1 LRTPSHLSWAAWVM
15 VAACGHAP
23 PPKQEAARPAPAPVA
38 APAPAASEPD
48 EIKVSGT
55 LGTLNDEEIAGPF
68 ERRWDDVTRCFADTK
83 NKTKLWYLAGKVEL
97 KIRVAHAGDIK
108 SVYVSSSSVGSYDV
122 ERCIL
127 GVAKE
132 LSFSK
137 PHGGS
142 EAEFTYPIE
151 FRGKAAITPWDGA
164 RVAPAMAKHKK
175 DVSLC
180 RKAMASRLPP
190 SVMMTLYVAPG
201 GKVTSAGFH
210 ADAPIDETFAQC
222 LVDKS
227 KVWRLDDP
235 LGRIAKCT
243 FGVLD

>member
-1 LRTPSHLSWAAWVM
+1 MNRLRAAGWALVL
-15 VAACGHAP
+15 VACGHAP
-23 PPKQEAARPAPAPVA
+23 VKKEEPPARVEAPPPAPPPVA
-38 APAPAASEPD
+38 DNDDA
-48 EIKVSGT
+48 IKVSGT

-68 ERRWDDVTRCFADTK
+68 ERRWDDVTRCFADAK

-97 KIRVAHAGDIK
+97 KVRVAHAGEIK
-108 SVYVSSSSVGSYDV
+108 SVYVSSSTVGSYEV

-127 GVAKE
+127 AIAKE
-132 LSFSK
+132 LTFSK

-151 FRGKAAITPWDGA
+151 FRGKAAIMPWDQA
-164 RVAPAMAKHKK
+164 RVAPVMAKHKK

-180 RKAMASRLPP
+180 RKALHLPP

-210 ADAPIDETFAQC
+210 ADAPLDETFAQC
-222 LVDKS
+222 LADKT
-227 KVWRLDDP
+227 KLWKLDDP

-243 FGVLD
+243 VGVLD

>member
-1 LRTPSHLSWAAWVM
+1 MTRWW
-15 VAACGHAP
+15 VAAGAMLISACSHA
-23 PPKQEAARPAPAPVA
+23 PPKQEKAQPVAQAPAPAPQ
-38 APAPAASEPD
+38 PAASEPD

-55 LGTLNDEEIAGPF
+55 LGTLSDEEIAGPF
-68 ERRWDDVTRCFADTK
+68 ERRWDDVTRCFADAK

-97 KIRVAHAGDIK
+97 KIRVARAGDIK
-108 SVYVSSSSVGSYDV
+108 SVYVSSSTVGSYDV

-127 GVAKE
+127 GIAKE
-132 LSFSK
+132 LTFSK

-151 FRGKAAITPWDGA
+151 FRGKAAVLPWDGA

-175 DVSLC
+175 DVSAC
-180 RKAMASRLPP
+180 RKSVHLPP

-210 ADAPIDETFAQC
+210 ADAPIDDGFAQC
-222 LVDKS
+222 LVDKT
-227 KVWRLDDP
+227 KLWRLDDP

-243 FGVLD
+243 VGVVD